1 MGRRGTPVN
10 WPAVLYNKIVYR
22 PVIRLRLKAVGRR
35 FRLGYASEVIN
46 PHLFS
51 FGDNVF
57 TGPHCYFVTNE
68 YSPVKIG
75 NHVMFGPY
83 CKIVGGNHDY
93 RYAGGPLAMHDRPMS
108 EIREI
113 VIEDGVWIG
122 ADSMV
127 LTGASI
133 GEGAVIGAMGL
144 VNHWIPP
151 YTVAVGVPAR
161 RFFRRFVNDEALE
174 EALRNA
180 DSLYTVDLIREMYR
194 QCGVEMRNIYALQ
207 PENES

>member
-1 MGRRGTPVN
+1 VGKRGTSVN

-22 PVIRLRLKAVGRR
+22 PVIRLRLNAVGRG
-35 FRLGYASEVIN
+35 FRLGYASEIIN
-46 PHLFS
+46 PRFFS

-57 TGPHCYFVTNE
+57 TGPYCYFVTNE
-68 YSPVKIG
+68 YSSVKIG

-93 RYAGGPLAMHDRPMS
+93 RYTGGPLAMNHRPMP
-108 EIREI
+108 EIRDI
-113 VIEDGVWIG
+113 VIENGAWIG
-122 ADSMV
+122 ADAMI
-127 LTGASI
+127 LTGAYI

-144 VNHWIPP
+144 VNHRVPP

-161 RFFRRFVNDEALE
+161 RFLRRFSDDEALE
-174 EALRNA
+174 EALRNVG
-180 DSLYTVDLIREMYR
+180 SLYTVDLVRGMYR
-194 QCGVEMRNIYALQ
+194 QCGVGAARADVLQ